1 MSGAPLL
8 TLPAGQSMRASR
20 RLLAE
25 RLRTEPF
32 AVRLLRPGR
41 LRAFTERSFEVAPE
55 CAVLVTARFAV
66 RCFYCP
72 ATVRCSC
79 SRQPERRCSCVVS
92 EHVEP
97 LEVCVACGL
106 AEPWPA
112 WTSCGS

>member
-1 MSGAPLL
+1 MM
-8 TLPAGQSMRASR
+8 TLSAGQSMRASR

-32 AVRLLRPGR
+32 ALRLLRPGSS

-55 CAVLVTARFAV
+55 CAVLAMARFAV
-66 RCFYCP
+66 RCFYCQ

-79 SRQPERRCSCVVS
+79 SRQPERRCSCVLS
-92 EHVEP
+92 DHVDP
-97 LEVCVACGL
+97 LEVCVACSL

-112 WTSCGS
+112 WTSCAS